1 MAAPHAEKVRD
12 SKKWT
17 RCQSPAE
24 SCRVDGVKVIPSGV
38 PIRPKDVTVTDFK
51 RVESLAIGAPRS
63 GQHSETK
70 CDPVLCDRQGVGLI
84 KTNRKLAK
92 TEFEDM
98 RTRRSSGSNRPD
110 QILPITSHGI
120 NNW

>member
-17 RCQSPAE
+17 RCQSTAE
-24 SCRVDGVKVIPSGV
+24 SCRVDSVKVIPSGV
-38 PIRPKDVTVTDFK
+38 PIRPKDVTVTEFK

-63 GQHSETK
+63 RQHSETK
-70 CDPVLCDRQGVGLI
+70 CDPVLCDKQGMDLI

-92 TEFEDM
+92 TEFEHT
-98 RTRRSSGSNRPD
+98 RTRRSFGSNPPD

-120 NNW
+120 NN